1 MTLPPGDAASSRVPD
16 GRPSAGHGPP
26 VPPPPSLL
34 PPPRGSAPIQHS
46 ASRIPHFS
54 LVTRHSS
61 LVTSLLL
68 LLLLPPLLWH
78 LLARLLPF
86 PYDPFQTGRPA
97 TFAITAADGTPLRLV
112 LPPDTFDYRPLYR
125 ASLSDPVVQALI
137 AVEDARF
144 LRHRGLDPLALL
156 RALAQNLFAG
166 RRLSGAS
173 TLSTQVIRLLR
184 PAPRTLPTKLREAFQ
199 ATQLE
204 QRYTKTDILTAYLR
218 LAPFGG
224 NIIGID
230 AAADRYF
237 ATTPSNLALHEAA
250 LLAGLPQSPSR
261 SRPDRRPDRALLRRS
276 YVLSRMAA
284 CGYITPDQAAEAD
297 AAPLALRTP
306 PPFPSLAPHFT
317 TYVLRHLPPSSPPP
331 PDGRSSAGQGGPG
344 APPPSSSPIQHS
356 PFSIQHSSLV
366 TRHSSLPLPTT
377 LSLPLQ
383 SIAENALRDHLSAPP
398 FSSDPTLSGA
408 VVILSATNAAI
419 LAMVGS
425 PDYDALPAGQF
436 NAALAPRSVGSTLKP
451 FLYALA
457 FDRGLAAPATLLSD
471 SPIAFADFLPQNYSR
486 QNAPSVTAR
495 EALLQSLN
503 LPAIRL
509 LQTVTPSAFHHFLTA
524 DLRLPL
530 PHPPS
535 YYGLALALGAPDIP
549 LLSLANAYCALA
561 HPAPLPPASPF
572 PPDGRPS
579 AGPGGAGGPPAAPTP
594 APPPPLGASAPP
606 IHHSAFSIQHSPI
619 SPSSA
624 YLISHILS
632 GPDRPFDATGHAA
645 DVPLPSVAW
654 KTGTSASLRDA
665 WTIAWTP
672 EYVVGV
678 WIGHPSGAPSPLLV
692 GSTAAAPLAWAIFR
706 HIYPDNTSPPFLPP
720 PDIQTRTYC
729 PLSGQ
734 LATQWCPPPAI
745 DDLAIAGRTPH
756 TPCPLH
762 LPGYAPSTN
771 TPASQ
776 AQAAATPATPSLAIT
791 HPAPGSELII
801 PPSPPDAP
809 PSPLPLT
816 LTTDL
821 PGPFY
826 WFMDDTFL
834 AHAPSPLLWP
844 PTPGPHTLV
853 VLSDTPSLP
862 PARSPFTLLLPP

>member
-16 GRPSAGHGPP
+16 GRSSAGHAPP

-46 ASRIPHFS
+46 AFS
-54 LVTRHSS
+54 IQHSS
-61 LVTSLLL
+61 SRFHGRFLRFFLLL
-68 LLLLPPLLWH
+68 ALLLFLPPLLWH
-78 LLARLLPF
+78 LLARLLSF
-86 PYDPFQTGRPA
+86 PYDPFQAGRPA

-173 TLSTQVIRLLR
+173 TLSTQVIRLLH

-237 ATTPSNLALHEAA
+237 ATTPSDLALHEAA

-284 CGYITPDQAAEAD
+284 CGYITPDQAAD
-297 AAPLALRTP
+297 ASSAPLALRTT

-317 TYVLRHLPPSSPPP
+317 TYVLRHLPPSSSPS
-331 PDGRSSAGQGGPG
+331 PDGRPSAGQGCPG
-344 APPPSSSPIQHS
+344 APPPSPSPIQHSAFSIQHS
-356 PFSIQHSSLV
+356 PFSTSHSSLV
-366 TRHSSLPLPTT
+366 TRHSSLPLPTS
-377 LSLPLQ
+377 LSLPFQ
-383 SIAENALRDHLSAPP
+383 TIAETALRNHLRSPP
-398 FSSDPTLSGA
+398 FASDPTLSGA

-457 FDRGLAAPATLLSD
+457 FDRGLAAPATLLDD

-486 QNAPSVTAR
+486 ENSPPVTAR

-509 LQTVTPSAFHHFLTA
+509 LQAVTPSAFHHFLSA

-530 PHPPS
+530 SHPPS
-535 YYGLALALGAPDIP
+535 HYGLALALGAPDIP

-561 HPAPLPPASPF
+561 HPAPLPPATCFAAAP
-572 PPDGRPS
+572 PS
-579 AGPGGAGGPPAAPTP
+579 AAS
-594 APPPPLGASAPP
+594 PPPRGSAP
-606 IHHSAFSIQHSPI
+606 IQHSAFSIQHSPI
-619 SPSSA
+619 SPPA
-624 YLISHILS
+624 TYLISHILS
-632 GPDRPFDATGHAA
+632 GPERPFDATGHAA

-678 WIGHPSGAPSPLLV
+678 WLGHPSGAPSPLLV

-706 HIYPDNTSPPFLPP
+706 HIYPDNASPPFLPP
-720 PDIQTRTYC
+720 PDVQTRTYC

-756 TPCPLH
+756 TPCTLH
-762 LPGYAPSTN
+762 LPAYADKHPAAPS
-771 TPASQ
+771 PAS
-776 AQAAATPATPSLAIT
+776 TNIHFAIT
-791 HPAPGSELII
+791 HPAPGAELII
-801 PPSPPDAP
+801 PPPAPGVP

-816 LTTDL
+816 LSTDL